1 MTRRED
7 LLPGVTSDEC
17 PPRVVVNSRDTVIRA
32 RRVAILRDLANVCI
46 LAGVDYVFLSWP
58 STHIPTLDRD
68 ASMLFVAALNGV
80 VVAHIAMSR
89 LAPRWAAKRIA
100 TTWNLRERSRFFQG

>member
-1 MTRRED
+1 MARRDD
-7 LLPGVTSDEC
+7 LLPGVISDEC
-17 PPRVVVNSRDTVIRA
+17 PPRVVLNSRDTVVRA
-32 RRVAILRDLANVCI
+32 RRHAVLRDLANVLI
-46 LAGVDYVFLSWP
+46 LAGVDYVFMTWP
-58 STHIPTLDRD
+58 STHIPTLDRE

-100 TTWNLRERSRFFQG
+100 TTWNLRERARFFQG